1 MKLPAASVEPC
12 PLAEAKT
19 SRIVNVV
26 LLKDILDRP
35 AKSVVAEGRG
45 IAVAAACVTWLGVW
59 VRVTVTVTVVVAAA
73 TARVVTTASTVV
85 VAASR
90 VVVIVSW
97 ATSFDLCIHLCE
109 G

>member
-1 MKLPAASVEPC
+1 MQLPTTSVKPR
-12 PLAEAKT
+12 PLAEAKA

-26 LLKDILDRP
+26 LLKNSFDRP

-45 IAVAAACVTWLGVW
+45 IAVAAARVTWLGLW